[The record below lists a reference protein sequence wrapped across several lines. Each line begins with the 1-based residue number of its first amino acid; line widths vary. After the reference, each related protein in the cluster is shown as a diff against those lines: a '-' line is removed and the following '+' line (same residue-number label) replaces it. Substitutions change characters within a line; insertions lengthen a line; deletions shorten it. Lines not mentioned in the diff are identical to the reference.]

1 VYVSPLGLRRC
12 KRLLLTSA
20 RTVPPVETTVCALS
34 TRHEPVH
41 GPVARVT
48 LVCTSSDAADL
59 TMLTVFSTHRPSRK
73 NPRRVPCT
81 TTVYSILAESEAT
94 LTSRLFPPSATEG
107 AMSSGNLMRKGARVV
122 GENWSEVVAT
132 VHTGSGRTNWKN
144 LFVAL
149 TGTCPNPDGYTMLK
163 SGLSEGPVIK
173 YAGRLTWSMSP
184 ATGALSWSSGRP
196 ERVPCPRGHI
206 Q

>member
-1 VYVSPLGLRRC
+1 MC
-12 KRLLLTSA
+12 KQLLLTSA
-20 RTVPPVETTVCALS
+20 RTVPPVDTTVCALS

-48 LVCTSSDAADL
+48 LACTSSDAADL

-81 TTVYSILAESEAT
+81 TMVYSILAESEVT

-107 AMSSGNLMRKGARVV
+107 AMSSGSWMRKGARVV
-122 GENWSEVVAT
+122 AESWSGEVVVT
-132 VHTGSGRTNWKN
+132 VHTGSGRANWKN

-149 TGTCPNPDGYTMLK
+149 TGTCPNPDGYTML
-163 SGLSEGPVIK
+163 
-173 YAGRLTWSMSP
+173 
-184 ATGALSWSSGRP
+184 SS
-196 ERVPCPRGHI
+196 
-206 Q
+206 